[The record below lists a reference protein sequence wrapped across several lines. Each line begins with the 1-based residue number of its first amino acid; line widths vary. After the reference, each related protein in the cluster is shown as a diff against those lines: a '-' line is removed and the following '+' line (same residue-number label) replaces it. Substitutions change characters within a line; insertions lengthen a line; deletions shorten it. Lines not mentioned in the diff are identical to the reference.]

1 MDKLAV
7 FKKVTT
13 CVVGI
18 GVGKIVHS
26 IIENNITTSENLPS
40 RAAMAVGSYV
50 LGMMI
55 ADEARAFT
63 ERKIDALVD
72 AWYEHVAGK
81 I

>member
-1 MDKLAV
+1 MDKLTV
-7 FKKVTT
+7 FKKVSTF
-13 CVVGI
+13 VVGV
-18 GVGKIVHS
+18 GVGRIVHS
-26 IIENNITTSENLPS
+26 IIENNATAADSLP
-40 RAAMAVGSYV
+40 AKGAMVVGSYV
-50 LGMMI
+50 LGVMI